1 MRITIKKTI
10 VLMFVLVQ
18 GLSGQTKN
26 VLIPY
31 LGKIQENEKRIGAVC
46 PRGDMAIPTYI
57 YRWCYRRNRL

>member
-1 MRITIKKTI
+1 
-10 VLMFVLVQ
+10 MFVLVQ